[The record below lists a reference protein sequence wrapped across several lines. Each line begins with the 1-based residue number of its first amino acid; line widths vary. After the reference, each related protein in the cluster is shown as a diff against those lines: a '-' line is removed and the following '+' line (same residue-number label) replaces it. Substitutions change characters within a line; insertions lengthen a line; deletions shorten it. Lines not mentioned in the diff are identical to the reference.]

1 MATRI
6 KRAKRRIGLR
16 PGTLVYLGE
25 QKTEEVKIRV
35 MDYDDSDL
43 TESSPATVAECIP
56 FLDSSSVT
64 WINITGL
71 HDVSAIAELG
81 KHFNIHELVLEDI
94 INTGHRPKLEESE
107 DHIFVIIKMLTMDTE
122 AEELQSE
129 QVSVLIGNSYVI
141 TFQEREGD
149 VLDPVRE
156 RIRKTKPRVRFMGTD
171 YLGYAVLDTIVDH
184 YFVVLETLSEKIEL
198 LEDELVQNPTPEKLE
213 GIYALKR
220 QLIFLR
226 KRVWPLRE
234 VIGALDRLESPLVR
248 STTSPYLRDLYE
260 HVIQVI
266 DTVETLRDMVS
277 GLIDMYMSSVS
288 NRMNEVMKILT
299 IIATIFIPLGFL
311 AGVYGMNFNTEASP
325 FNLPE
330 LGLRYGYPLF
340 WIAVL
345 IIGGGL
351 LWFFRRKRWL

>member
-1 MATRI
+1 MVTRI

-25 QKTEEVKIRV
+25 PKAEKFTISV
-35 MDYDDSDL
+35 MDYNETEL
-43 TESSPATVAECIP
+43 TEPSPASVAECIP
-56 FLDSSSVT
+56 FIDAATVT
-64 WINITGL
+64 WINVTGL
-71 HDVSAIAELG
+71 HDVGAISELG
-81 KHFNIHELVLEDI
+81 KHFNIHDLVLEDI

-107 DHIFVIIKMLTMDTE
+107 DHIFVIVKMLTMDTDG
-122 AEELQSE
+122 EEVQSE
-129 QVSVLIGNSYVI
+129 QVSLLIGKSYVI

-149 VLDPVRE
+149 VLDPIRD

-184 YFVVLETLSEKIEL
+184 YFVVLETLSERIEF
-198 LEDELVQNPTPEKLE
+198 LEDELVQDPTPEKLE

-220 QLIFLR
+220 QLISLR
-226 KRVWPLRE
+226 KQIWPLRE
-234 VIGALDRLESPLVR
+234 VIGALDRLESPLIR
-248 STTSPYLRDLYE
+248 SSTSPYLRDLYE

-311 AGVYGMNFNTEASP
+311 AGVYGMNFNTESSP

-345 IIGGGL
+345 LIGGGL